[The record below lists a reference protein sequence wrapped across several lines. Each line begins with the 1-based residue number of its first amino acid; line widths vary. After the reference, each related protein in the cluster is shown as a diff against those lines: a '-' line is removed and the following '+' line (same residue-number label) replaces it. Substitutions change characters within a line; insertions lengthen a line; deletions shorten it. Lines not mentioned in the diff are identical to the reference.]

1 MTIKKFEFNMF
12 PENCYILSDAT
23 NEAVIIDPGC
33 YYEEDRQA
41 LKDYIDNNE
50 LNVKHLLATHLHVDH
65 IFGNPFLYRTYGLKA
80 EANQE
85 DEFWLEYANAQ
96 ANAFGVELPDKMIP
110 LGGYVSDGDIIKF
123 GTHQLNAIHIP
134 GHSPGGM
141 AYYCKEESCLFSG
154 DSLFHGSIGRA
165 DLAGG
170 DFDSLCEHICSRLL
184 VLPDNTVVYPG
195 HGDITTIGYEKTN
208 NPFLR

>member
-1 MTIKKFEFNMF
+1 V
-12 PENCYILSDAT
+12 T
-23 NEAVIIDPGC
+23 NEAVIIDAGC
-33 YYEEDRQA
+33 FYEEDRQA
-41 LKDYIDNNE
+41 LKNYIDTNK
-50 LNVKHLLATHLHVDH
+50 LNIKHLLDTHLHIDH
-65 IFGNPFLYRTYGLKA
+65 IFGNPFLYHTYGLKA
-80 EANQE
+80 EANQK
-85 DEFWLEYANAQ
+85 DEFWLEYADAQ
-96 ANAFGVELPDKMIP
+96 ARAFDVKLPDKMVP

-123 GTHQLNAIHIP
+123 GNHQLDAIHIP

-141 AYYCKEESCLFSG
+141 VYYCKEESCLFSG

-170 DFDSLCEHICSRLL
+170 DFDSLREHICSRLL

-195 HGDITTIGYEKTN
+195 HGDITTIGYEKMN